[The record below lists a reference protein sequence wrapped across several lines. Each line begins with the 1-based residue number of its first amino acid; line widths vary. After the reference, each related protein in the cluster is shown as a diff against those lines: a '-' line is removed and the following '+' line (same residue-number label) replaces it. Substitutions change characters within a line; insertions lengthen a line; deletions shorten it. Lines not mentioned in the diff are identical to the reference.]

1 MSTERFVL
9 SEETNRWGE
18 EYNVLIDTLTGERY
32 YDRGEPED
40 NSFHRDWSW
49 VPTLLNELYEKGLTK

>member
-32 YDRGEPED
+32 YDRGEPQD
-40 NSFHRDWSW
+40 NSFHIDWSW
-49 VPTLLNELYEKGLTK
+49 VTILLNGL